1 MHSSILLFL
10 LASTLAAQ
18 DELPGFGV
26 KAGLP
31 LSSTSLPG
39 MPNTSESWFRWTA
52 GFSGEVPLFWHL
64 SFEGDAL
71 IRKFSLG
78 NRKQTDWDF
87 PMLAKYRFHVKR
99 FRPFVESGLS
109 LSYESQEEYG
119 GGGVHITTY
128 RYDTGPVAGAGLQ
141 FRRGRLRFEPE
152 LRFTW
157 LYQREVS
164 GSNGLII
171 TPMVG
176 LRF

>member
-1 MHSSILLFL
+1 MRLSILLFV

-26 KAGLP
+26 KAGMP

-39 MPNTSESWFRWTA
+39 LPNTSESAFRWTA
-52 GFSGEVPLFWHL
+52 GFSGEVHLFWHL

-78 NRKQTDWDF
+78 DLKQIDWDF
-87 PMLAKYRFHVKR
+87 PMLAKYRFQVRR
-99 FRPFVESGLS
+99 FRPFLESGLS
-109 LSYESQEEYG
+109 LSYESAESGVG
-119 GGGVHITTY
+119 GEKFISY
-128 RYDTGPVAGAGLQ
+128 RYDTGPVAGVGLQ

-157 LYQREVS
+157 QYQPFVS
-164 GSNGLII
+164 ESNGVII

>member
-1 MHSSILLFL
+1 MRYSILFL
-10 LASTLAAQ
+10 LTAATLAAQ

-39 MPNTSESWFRWTA
+39 IPDSSESLFRWTA

-64 SFEGDAL
+64 SFEGGAL

-78 NRKQTDWDF
+78 KQKQTDWDF

-99 FRPFVESGLS
+99 FRPFIESGLS
-109 LSYESQEEYG
+109 LSYESQETSG
-119 GGGVHITTY
+119 GAGVHVTSY

-157 LYQREVS
+157 QYQPYVS
-164 GSNGLII
+164 GSK
-171 TPMVG
+171 
-176 LRF
+176 